1 MDTMDAFSTLSR
13 MMWLI
18 FAVRLSHFWKWWK
31 SFLNSLLFL
40 VRISA
45 LPFARKQRLAR
56 TSTKLIS
63 MDGRSLMFARDWGE
77 AISAKMMVCSSS
89 TTMVP
94 FGETLGVP
102 SGLTEPTI
110 PTECC
115 SAIVFMR
122 LFMTMM
128 KPPENFLRMGRL

>member
-1 MDTMDAFSTLSR
+1 
-13 MMWLI
+13 
-18 FAVRLSHFWKWWK
+18 
-31 SFLNSLLFL
+31 
-40 VRISA
+40 
-45 LPFARKQRLAR
+45 
-56 TSTKLIS
+56 
-63 MDGRSLMFARDWGE
+63 MFARDWGE
-77 AISAKMMVCSSS
+77 AISAKMMVYSSS

-115 SAIVFMR
+115 AAIVFMR

-128 KPPENFLRMGRL
+128 KSPESLLRMGRL